1 MSQEPELPLVPT
13 VDEVFAAMTIAA
25 RLAEAAGATFIA
37 RCEVGGMTNTA
48 LIGPRTYIFGLAECL
63 AFDVRT
69 QVHLTRETKVSDH
82 A

>member
-1 MSQEPELPLVPT
+1 MIQEPELPLVPT
-13 VDEVFAAMTIAA
+13 ADEVFAAMTIAA

-48 LIGPRTYIFGLAECL
+48 LVGPRTYIFGLAECL
-63 AFDVRT
+63 AFDVRA
-69 QVHLTRETKVSDH
+69 QVQQIREATGPDH